1 MKVNN
6 VILQTVTK
14 VATYII
20 LTFAIYLLAG
30 HHNPGGVIGG
40 LVIASAVALLVL
52 VYDVKTLKA
61 VFPFDFKIL
70 AAVGVL

>member
-30 HHNPGGVIGG
+30 H
-40 LVIASAVALLVL
+40 L
-52 VYDVKTLKA
+52 
-61 VFPFDFKIL
+61 IL
-70 AAVGVL
+70 AGIY